1 MRLKM
6 NIDGDIK
13 MSEQQ
18 TINKV
23 NGFDLDVLQNT
34 IGNIKQDPDL
44 AKCRFHITNKWIDAG
59 HNLTTVTSFYG
70 AKQENEHQ
78 QTFAIDA
85 DEPPILA
92 GSDQAPNPVEHMLN
106 SLAGCV
112 TSSII
117 AHAAVRGIH
126 IQQLESEI
134 EGDMDMQGF
143 LGISPDVPKGYTNIR
158 MKFKVKSDT
167 DDMERL
173 LDLAK
178 YSPVFNTL
186 TNGVDVDIQIEPK

>member
-1 MRLKM
+1 M
-6 NIDGDIK
+6 DGDIK

-18 TINKV
+18 TTNKV

-44 AKCRFHITNKWIDAG
+44 AKCRLHITNKWMDAG
-59 HNLTTVTSFYG
+59 RNRTTVTSFYG

-78 QTFAIDA
+78 HTFAIDA

>member
-1 MRLKM
+1 M
-6 NIDGDIK
+6 NIEGDIK

-59 HNLTTVTSFYG
+59 HNRTTVTSFYG

>member
-1 MRLKM
+1 
-6 NIDGDIK
+6 
-13 MSEQQ
+13 MSDQQ

-59 HNLTTVTSFYG
+59 HNRTTVTSFYG

-167 DDMERL
+167 DDMEKL